1 MPHSSL
7 YKPHAHS
14 LWRQKLPG
22 IKSNILLGESSP
34 RPSVFIA
41 KAQDYSCNIYEILR
55 RGMKE
60 LGLGKQEVSGKRI
73 LLKPNLM
80 EPHAQHSH
88 ITTHPYV
95 VQAAAE
101 AFLSLGAA
109 RVVVAEGSGNCRDVH
124 FVLEES
130 GLGDVLT
137 QERLPFVDCND
148 APIYSVNNLG
158 GLTSLEK
165 LWIPQELLQ
174 VDMVVSVAKMKTH
187 HWAGVT
193 LSMKNLFGLMPGII
207 YGWPK
212 NVLHSVG
219 IEPSIL
225 DIAATVRPD
234 FTIVDGIV
242 GMEGD
247 GPILGDPISSGV
259 IVMGHSAVA
268 VDATCCRI
276 MGIDPEKIGY
286 LQAADNWLGVID
298 ENKIKQCGESISNVF
313 HEFVL
318 LDFIP
323 SQYGVR
329 LVRK

>member
-1 MPHSSL
+1 MLQSNSKEYPLHQLWKQRLSEVKAGFLFHEDSPSS
-7 YKPHAHS
+7 
-14 LWRQKLPG
+14 
-22 IKSNILLGESSP
+22 N
-34 RPSVFIA
+34 VFIA
-41 KAQDYSCNIYEILR
+41 KAREYSCGIREIIR

-60 LGLGKQEVSGKRI
+60 LGLCRQEVDGKKI

-80 EPHAQHSH
+80 EPHAQRGH

-95 VQAAAE
+95 VQATAE

-109 RVVVAEGSGNCRDVH
+109 GVVIAEGSGNCHDAH
-124 FVLEES
+124 YVLEES
-130 GLGDVLT
+130 GLDDILT
-137 QERLPFVDCND
+137 RERLPFFDCNNG
-148 APIYSVNNLG
+148 PIYAVPNLG
-158 GLTSLEK
+158 RLSCLEN
-165 LWIPQELLQ
+165 LWLPRLLLEI
-174 VDMVVSVAKMKTH
+174 DMVVSVAKMKTH

-225 DIAATVRPD
+225 DITATVQPD
-234 FTIVDGIV
+234 FAIVDGIV

-247 GPILGDPISSGV
+247 GPILGNPISSGV
-259 IVMGHSAVA
+259 MVMGRSAVA

-276 MGIDPEKIGY
+276 MGVDPERIGY
-286 LQAADNWLGVID
+286 LQAASNWLGVID
-298 ENKIKQCGESISNVF
+298 EDKIKQCGEEHSDVRRDF
-313 HEFVL
+313 ML

-323 SQYGVR
+323 SQQGIR
-329 LVRK
+329 LLK

>member
-1 MPHSSL
+1 MICSGAQGRGVHYLWKQRIVEIKKSFLPREHS
-7 YKPHAHS
+7 A
-14 LWRQKLPG
+14 RQA
-22 IKSNILLGESSP
+22 
-34 RPSVFIA
+34 VFIA
-41 KAQDYSCNIYEILR
+41 KAKDYSCNISEIIR
-55 RGMKE
+55 CGMKE
-60 LGLGKQEVSGKRI
+60 LGLGRREIRGKRI

-80 EPHAQHSH
+80 EPHAQHGH
-88 ITTHPYV
+88 ITTHPSV

-101 AFLSLGAA
+101 AFFSLGA
-109 RVVVAEGSGNCRDVH
+109 VKVIVAEGAGNCRDVH

-130 GLGDVLT
+130 GLNDVLT
-137 QERLPFVDCND
+137 QEKLPFVDCND
-148 APIYSVNNLG
+148 AHVHAVQNLG

-165 LWIPQELLQ
+165 LWLPQLILQ

-212 NVLHSVG
+212 NVLHSEG

-234 FTIVDGIV
+234 FAIVDGII

-247 GPILGDPISSGV
+247 GPILGNPISSGV
-259 IVMGHSAVA
+259 IVMGRSAVA

-276 MGIDPEKIGY
+276 MGIDPEKIDY

-298 ENKIKQCGESISNVF
+298 DNKIKQRGEKHSSVCQDF
-313 HEFVL
+313 ML

-323 SQYGVR
+323 SQQGVR
-329 LVRK
+329 LVR